1 MKKYAD
7 RIQRYEAEKNY
18 LKSTCTSFEEYEKQ
32 VRELAKKL
40 KI

>member
-7 RIQRYEAEKNY
+7 RIQRYEAEKSY
-18 LKSTCTSFEEYEKQ
+18 LKSTCISFEEYEQK
-32 VRELAKKL
+32 VRKLAKKL